1 MLKIAFTDLPAMP
14 LAWIAGNLEGGLR
27 AGSSAT
33 VA

>member
-1 MLKIAFTDLPAMP
+1 MLKIAFIDLPAMP
-14 LAWIAGNLEGGLR
+14 LAWIAGNLEGGLL

>member
-14 LAWIAGNLEGGLR
+14 LACVAGNLEGGLR
-27 AGSSAT
+27 ADSSAT